1 MRRKWCWI
9 VKRRNRHVD
18 SVRIFGVLEKQVRT
32 ATCSKTADP
41 IRMRDFPRLTF
52 CYDEIFAR
60 HRSPGDI
67 GRTGAS
73 PAINAMTIDQ
83 SKRPTLQHV
92 SCPAANASATQFHTV
107 RLPHFNHESTRM
119 NTNSCSRRSPTA
131 ASLCGQGSSRRGDL
145 VTATSRR
152 DLENSEY
159 RIAVCRA
166 ARSELYSLSSLD
178 EFDRSSTS

>member
-1 MRRKWCWI
+1 LRRKWCWI

-41 IRMRDFPRLTF
+41 IRMRDFPRLAF

-73 PAINAMTIDQ
+73 PAINAMTINQ

-92 SCPAANASATQFHTV
+92 SCPAANASTSELHTI
-107 RLPHFNHESTRM
+107 RLAHFNHERTRRRIVVAVGRQPRFY
-119 NTNSCSRRSPTA
+119 SAGWEQSRS
-131 ASLCGQGSSRRGDL
+131 G
-145 VTATSRR
+145 
-152 DLENSEY
+152 
-159 RIAVCRA
+159 
-166 ARSELYSLSSLD
+166 LYSLRRSMSLTEVRRLD
-178 EFDRSSTS
+178 